1 MDTEHPPEEPLP
13 PSEPSQ
19 TAMEDITPSI
29 PDHSA
34 PVSPVPPPQPDLPQ
48 QNGITTNGA
57 AVNNSSTPQT
67 LPHESTPPPRPSSS
81 HKPTPPLG
89 DKPLPAPIHREA
101 REKKDS
107 WKKKEAKEVISKPV
121 AVLPPSTTAPLRLRP
136 PPYRQ
141 EDINATPRLPTFT
154 PAYSATLDGQPKEFY
169 RVSDQPF
176 NKKKFRYIPCK
187 AAPEMPQIMYTQI
200 SLPPHCARINWQDMS
215 PYILIDKEGLSV
227 TTEKGYR
234 MARTNIC
241 IREGEWYVEFKIE
254 RGGGDQGGH
263 TRVGFVRRESTLPY
277 PLMSYL
283 G

>member
-1 MDTEHPPEEPLP
+1 
-13 PSEPSQ
+13 
-19 TAMEDITPSI
+19 MEDITPSI
-29 PDHSA
+29 PVHSA
-34 PVSPVPPPQPDLPQ
+34 PVPPIPPPQPDPPQQ
-48 QNGITTNGA
+48 QNGISTNGA
-57 AVNNSSTPQT
+57 GVNNPSPLNETVPQR
-67 LPHESTPPPRPSSS
+67 PTPPPASSAKQSPPPASSS
-81 HKPTPPLG
+81 HKPTPPPQG
-89 DKPLPAPIHREA
+89 DKPLPTAIYREA

-107 WKKKEAKEVISKPV
+107 WKKKEAKEVVSKPLPV
-121 AVLPPSTTAPLRLRP
+121 PPPSTTAPLRLRP

-154 PAYSATLDGQPKEFY
+154 PVYTTTTLTGDQPKEFY

-263 TRVGFVRRESTLPY
+263 TRVGFVRRESIPPFPIW
-277 PLMSYL
+277 PLAP
-283 G
+283 